1 MSAQSLANQLGW
13 SITTLDNLEELIYI
27 LNSVSNGY
35 GAMVSS
41 LSSANY
47 VNEMLEALMLM
58 SHQFEEETNEL
69 INHIKGEHVE
79 YIERQKNAVLQQMKE
94 L

>member
-79 YIERQKNAVLQQMKE
+79 YIERQKQAVLQQMKE